1 LFESVVRE
9 IIGEIKMVK
18 HYQSCRIHVLTK
30 LNLDSDCWV
39 PEAEILWEE
48 YGERRHQ
55 RLKGPDDRFKIIDEA
70 QLYAIEMAK
79 SWIDNELTDGP
90 SPSNI

>member
-1 LFESVVRE
+1 
-9 IIGEIKMVK
+9 MVK
-18 HYQSCRIHVLTK
+18 LYQSCRIHVLTK

-48 YGERRHQ
+48 YGKRRHQ
-55 RLKGPDDRFKIIDEA
+55 RLKGPDDRFKIIDQA

-79 SWIDNELTDGP
+79 SWIDKEIKYNLPHEM
-90 SPSNI
+90 SNP